1 MNLILIRHGETEWNK
16 LGLCQGISDINLSD
30 FGKIQAS
37 HLAESLKN
45 SRIDFIYSSNLK
57 RAYETAALI
66 AENHKLKVE
75 VEDAFREMD
84 QGDFEGLPFKK
95 MRETHSEL
103 LQSWRADPAN
113 FRIPN
118 GETLQE
124 VQDRAYSALKN
135 ISFSHLGK
143 TVLIV
148 SHNFTIITLLCK
160 FQGNSLKDFYKYK
173 IRETSKHIIKF
184 KNDNFVV
191 ELFNDTDHLNNLE
204 QPN

>member
-16 LGLCQGISDINLSD
+16 LGLCQGISDINLSE

-37 HLAESLKN
+37 CLAESLKD
-45 SRIDFIYSSNLK
+45 SPIDFIYSSNLK
-57 RAYETAALI
+57 RAYETASVI
-66 AENHKLKVE
+66 AHNHKLEVE

-84 QGDFEGLPFKK
+84 QGDFEGLPFERIKQ
-95 MRETHSEL
+95 THTEL

-124 VQDRAYSALKN
+124 VQDRAYNALKN
-135 ISFSHLGK
+135 IYVNHCCK
-143 TVLIV
+143 NVLIV

-160 FQGNSLKDFYKYK
+160 FQGESLKDFYKYK
-173 IRETSKHIIKF
+173 IEETSKHIIKF
-184 KNDNFVV
+184 KNDSYIV
-191 ELFNDTDHLNNLE
+191 ELLNDTDHLSNIN
-204 QPN
+204 

>member
-16 LGLCQGISDINLSD
+16 LKLCQGISDINLSE

-37 HLAESLKN
+37 HLAESLKD
-45 SRIDFIYSSNLK
+45 SPIDFIYSSNLK
-57 RAYETAALI
+57 RAYETASVVAK
-66 AENHKLKVE
+66 NHNINVE
-75 VEDAFREMD
+75 IEDAFREMD
-84 QGDFEGLPFKK
+84 QGDLEGLPFE
-95 MRETHSEL
+95 RIRDTHSEL

-124 VQDRAYSALKN
+124 VQDRAYNALKN
-135 ISFSHLGK
+135 IYFNHSGK

-160 FQGNSLKDFYKYK
+160 FQGKSLKDFYKYK
-173 IRETSKHIIKF
+173 IKETSKHIIKF
-184 KNDNFVV
+184 KNNNYVL
-191 ELFNDTDHLNNLE
+191 ELFNDTKHLNNI
-204 QPN
+204 N